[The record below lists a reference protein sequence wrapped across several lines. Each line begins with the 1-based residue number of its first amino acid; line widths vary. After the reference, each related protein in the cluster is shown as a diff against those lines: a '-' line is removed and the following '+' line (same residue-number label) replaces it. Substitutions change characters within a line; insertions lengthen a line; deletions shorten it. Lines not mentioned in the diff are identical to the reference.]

1 MRNMLG
7 IPTAVA
13 VLTSGAAAAAG
24 MTKEEYRAGK
34 ARVLAEYQADRQK
47 CGPGL
52 GNPADVCIAR
62 ARGAQQV
69 ARAEL
74 EAAYKPSPKSNYEA
88 AIARAQAAYSIA
100 KQECDFKVG
109 EERKGCVK
117 QARTARERAQAEAM
131 AARKTSISEQAA
143 AKAAGAAR

>member
-7 IPTAVA
+7 IATAVA
-13 VLTSGAAAAAG
+13 VLASGAPAAAG

-34 ARVLAEYQADRQK
+34 ARIAAEYQADRQK
-47 CGPGL
+47 CGPAL
-52 GNPADVCIAR
+52 GNAADICVTR

-69 ARAEL
+69 SRAEL
-74 EAAYKPSPKSNYEA
+74 EAAYKPSPRTNYEA
-88 AIARAQAAYSIA
+88 AVARAQAAYAIA

-131 AARKTSISEQAA
+131 AARKTSLSEQAA